1 MDLEYTRASL
11 VLLLGNLVYAA
22 LALFVGVIALKV
34 IDHFLLK
41 KIDLEE
47 EIKKGNL
54 AAAIFGSTVLLFVA
68 ILIGLSLSR

>member
-1 MDLEYTRASL
+1 MDLEYARASL

-34 IDHFLLK
+34 VDHFLLK